1 MLAPAFD
8 PGVAQRVHLTIS
20 RYLYALDA
28 PDMDA
33 LATCFTADVEVV
45 YHAGAAQER
54 SQKGREP
61 LVARFDANTKN
72 YSTRTHAL
80 ANFHVTIANG
90 VATSVSHVVATVVR
104 NHRVMVR
111 GIRYSD
117 ELVEDDGDWRIRRRE
132 HRPLWQYE
140 ALRTRLEV
148 PSTPVTPDDMDY
160 SGKGTAA

>member
-1 MLAPAFD
+1 MLALD

-33 LATCFTADVEVV
+33 LTTCFTEDIEVI

-54 SQKGREP
+54 RDRGRTQ
-61 LVARFDANTKN
+61 VVGRFAANVRN

-80 ANFHVTIANG
+80 ANFHVTVADG
-90 VATSVSHVVATVVR
+90 VARSVSHVVATVVR
-104 NHRVMVR
+104 NQRVMVR

-117 ELVEDDGDWRIRRRE
+117 ELVEEDGGWRIRRRE

-148 PSTPVTPDDMDY
+148 PSTPVESDEIDY
-160 SGKGTAA
+160 SGKGTSA